1 MCVCIG
7 VENHLA
13 ATQRKRGITEG
24 QDVAQGQ
31 HVLSTCTC
39 KRPNFESQQHTEMKQ
54 SLSVAGSTRRQTGL
68 VGFMTMAPSVPSLH
82 NPVLTDEEL
91 RDTEK
96 ASI

>member
-39 KRPNFESQQHTEMKQ
+39 KRPNFE
-54 SLSVAGSTRRQTGL
+54 
-68 VGFMTMAPSVPSLH
+68 PS
-82 NPVLTDEEL
+82 NTQ
-91 RDTEK
+91 R
-96 ASI
+96 